1 MPHLSYVIFDR
12 KKYSKQYYEENKE
25 KILQYQKQYYHTRKK
40 KPKGKQPFVV
50 RTGKFVL
57 FNEKW

>member
-1 MPHLSYVIFDR
+1 MPQLSYVTFDR

-25 KILQYQKQYYHTRKK
+25 KILQYQKQYYRKRK
-40 KPKGKQPFVV
+40 QKPKGKAHFEV
-50 RTGKFVL
+50 RTGKFML